1 MTDIEKIELFHQL
14 FRGRNDAY
22 GAGECVKEAITDA
35 VIKGHLM
42 GKRRIGRY
50 PLSPEIMDGSG
61 TWWNA
66 ADIDEDDLGLA
77 IQYCEALEHIEI
89 PCYIERSKSK
99 GYHVWVFFSGP
110 VEAKWARGLFKY
122 AIDLLERD
130 TDYRIK
136 EVFPKQNSIKHDGN
150 YGFGNYIYL
159 PLFGADVPNGRTVF
173 LDPTNGYKP
182 HSDQWAFLQSIEKV
196 TPQHLGEV
204 METNLID
211 FVIDTMPEEAEPSKT
226 EAEKSFDP
234 NEAAEYYLKRALTQ
248 ADIGKRNDTG
258 FWLACQLRDLGLLE
272 AEVGLYMRR
281 YTQGVPQGEEL
292 YTEKEAQATLKSAY
306 EHPQREP
313 AIPGLGKE
321 SRLPDE
327 DTLKALNKLHLTDVG
342 TSEAFALF
350 YSEKFRFDYTRK
362 KWVVFDG
369 LRWRIDADGV
379 TTEAIKEIA
388 KKRLAAAALIED
400 DEYRKKAVKWALTSE
415 NRFRLSGGLELA
427 QSKPPFPISTEQFD
441 TDQYLLGCTNGVIDL
456 RTGELRKGRQ
466 EDYIMKTTD
475 LAYNP
480 LAGCPRWLQFLD
492 EIFLGNTELIDFIH
506 RAIGYSLTG
515 DISEQCLFIC
525 YGTGWNGKSKFLAI
539 LRALLGDYARNTPF
553 STFAEKNR
561 DIATNDVAALAGVR
575 LVTASETGESQR
587 LNEAR
592 IKAMTGGD
600 PITARFLYGEF
611 FDYLPAYKV
620 WLAVNHKPV
629 IRGTDEGIWRRIRLI
644 PFEASFKAN
653 PDPYI
658 EEKLKVELEGIL
670 RWADEGCL
678 KWRKERLGMVEK
690 VKTATEEYRQ
700 ESDVIA
706 QFLAECTIETETA
719 KVKASDLYEAYKK
732 WCEETGEEPISGNAF
747 GRRMK
752 EKGYERVKA
761 VYVHY
766 IGIGLLDNSE
776 IAQNQ

>member
-1 MTDIEKIELFHQL
+1 MTDADIDLFQQL
-14 FRGRNDAY
+14 FKGRNDAY
-22 GAGECVKEAITDA
+22 GAGECVKEAVTDN
-35 VIKGHLM
+35 VIKAHLT

-50 PLSPEIMDGSG
+50 PLSPHILDGSG
-61 TWWNA
+61 TLWVA
-66 ADIDEDDLGLA
+66 ADIDDDDLGLA
-77 IQYCEALEHIEI
+77 LQFCEALEHIEI

-99 GYHVWVFFSGP
+99 GYHVWVFFSQP
-110 VEAKWARGLFKY
+110 IEAKWARGLMKY

-136 EVFPKQNSIKHDGN
+136 EIFPKQNTIKQNGN

-173 LDPTNGYKP
+173 LDPGNGYKP
-182 HSDQWAFLQSIEKV
+182 HPDQWAFLQSIEKI

-211 FVIDTMPEEAEPSKT
+211 FVVDHQPEPSKT
-226 EAEKSFDP
+226 ETEKEFDP
-234 NEAAEYYLKRALTQ
+234 NEAAEYYLRRALAQ
-248 ADIGKRNDTG
+248 ADIGNRNDMG
-258 FWLACQLRDLGLLE
+258 FWLVCQLRDLGFSE
-272 AEVGLYMRR
+272 AEADPYMRR
-281 YTQGVPQGEEL
+281 YVQGVPQGEEL

-306 EHPQREP
+306 GHPQREP
-313 AIPGLGKE
+313 AIPGLEKE
-321 SRLPDE
+321 SKLPNE
-327 DTLKALNKLHLTDVG
+327 DTLKALNELHLTDVG
-342 TSEAFALF
+342 NSEAFALL
-350 YSEKFRFDYTRK
+350 YSDKFRFDYTRK

-369 LRWRIDADGV
+369 LRWRIDADGI
-379 TTEAIKEIA
+379 TTEAIKETA
-388 KKRLAAAALIED
+388 KKRLVAAALIEND

-466 EDYIMKTTD
+466 EDYIMKTTAI
-475 LAYNP
+475 AYNL

>member
-1 MTDIEKIELFHQL
+1 MTDPEKIELFQQL
-14 FRGRNDAY
+14 FKGRNDAY
-22 GAGECVKEAITDA
+22 GAGECVKEAVTEA
-35 VIKGHLM
+35 VIKGHLI

-61 TWWNA
+61 TLWVA
-66 ADIDEDDLGLA
+66 ADIDDDDLGLA
-77 IQYCEALEHIEI
+77 IQFCEALEHIEI

-99 GYHVWVFFSGP
+99 GYHVWVFFAEP
-110 VEAKWARGLFKY
+110 IEAKWARGLMKY

-136 EVFPKQNSIKHDGN
+136 EVFPKQNAIKQNDGN

-159 PLFGADVPNGRTVF
+159 PLFGESVKEGRTVF
-173 LDPTNGYKP
+173 LDSNNGYKP
-182 HSDQWAFLQSIEKV
+182 HPDQWAFLQSIEKI
-196 TPQHLGEV
+196 TPHRLGEV

-211 FVIDTMPEEAEPSKT
+211 SVIDTTPAEAEPSETK
-226 EAEKSFDP
+226 AEKEFDP
-234 NEAAEYYLKRALTQ
+234 NKVAEYYLKRALAQ

-258 FWLACQLRDLGLLE
+258 FWLACQLRDLGLSE
-272 AEVGLYMRR
+272 AEVEPYMRR
-281 YTQGVPQGEEL
+281 YTQGVPQGDEL

-306 EHPQREP
+306 GHPQREP

-321 SRLPDE
+321 SKLPTE
-327 DTLKALNKLHLTDVG
+327 NTLKALNELHLTDVG
-342 TSEAFALF
+342 NSQAFALL

-369 LRWRIDADGV
+369 LRWRIDADGI
-379 TTEAIKEIA
+379 TTEAIKETA
-388 KKRLAAAALIED
+388 KKRLVAAALIEED

-415 NRFRLSGGLELA
+415 NRFRLSGALELS
-427 QSKPPFPISTEQFD
+427 QSEPPFPISTEQFD

-475 LAYNP
+475 IAYNP

-492 EIFLGNTELIDFIH
+492 EIFLGNTDLIDFIH

-515 DISEQCLFIC
+515 DTSEQCLFIC
-525 YGTGWNGKSKFLAI
+525 YGTGWNGKSKFLAL

-553 STFAEKNR
+553 STFTEKYR
-561 DIATNDVAALAGVR
+561 DTATNDVAALAGVR

-670 RWADEGCL
+670 RWAVEGCL

-706 QFLAECTIETETA
+706 QFLVECTIEHETA
-719 KVKASDLYEAYKK
+719 KVKASELYKAYQK
-732 WCEETGEEPISGNAF
+732 WCEMSGENPISGMAF
-747 GRRMK
+747 GQRMK
-752 EKGYERVKA
+752 EKRYTKERLTSGW
-761 VYVHY
+761 HY
-766 IGIGLLDNSE
+766 QKLGLLAKE
-776 IAQNQ
+776 E